1 MSFALQTMISTPS
14 AAGVCAEARSF
25 GAETRQ
31 WFAWRG
37 LVINWRAYSE
47 TWRLT

>member
-1 MSFALQTMISTPS
+1 MSFALQTMISAPL
-14 AAGVCAEARSF
+14 AAQASVEYRLFSGEL
-25 GAETRQ
+25 RQ
-31 WFAWRG
+31 WRG